1 MQMLLDRLASRLDI
15 LKQQVDA
22 ANKRK
27 NDVTGMKG
35 KYEKQLAEL
44 NKWFN
49 DMESLFDAQIDSCYS
64 AIKEQLNKY
73 EVGTTNVN

>member
-22 ANKRK
+22 ANRKK
-27 NDVTGMKG
+27 NDITGLKG

-49 DMESLFDAQIDSCYS
+49 DMENLFDAQIDSCYS
-64 AIKEQLNKY
+64 AIKEQLSKY
-73 EVGTTNVN
+73 EVSTATAN